1 MVPQKFSDL
10 GFDIAGF
17 GAKSKVLRFE
27 NKPIFVFNANSRMD
41 ETFISQICT
50 TYLQIREKRKGSVSL
65 RIA

>member
-1 MVPQKFSDL
+1 MVPQKFTDL

-41 ETFISQICT
+41 DSFITQICT
-50 TYLQIREKRKGSVSL
+50 TYLQIRDKRKNAVSL